1 MYDLC
6 CGKSYLTFA
15 VWHYLTS
22 VKGREVEMHGV
33 DLKPDVIAFCS
44 GLAERLGCAGL
55 DFACQDVGKLKI
67 EGRPALVVSL
77 HACDTATD
85 LVLAAA
91 IRSQARVIL
100 STPCCHHEMMRQL
113 NAPSLAFI
121 RHSMLKQKLCDAAT
135 DSLRALRLEA
145 EGYET
150 EALELVDP
158 EETPKNIML
167 RAVYRRPDEEKR
179 RALLAEYD
187 RAAKL
192 LGCDPTLRRL
202 LDNPDSEPGS

>member
-1 MYDLC
+1 
-6 CGKSYLTFA
+6 
-15 VWHYLTS
+15 
-22 VKGREVEMHGV
+22 
-33 DLKPDVIAFCS
+33 
-44 GLAERLGCAGL
+44 
-55 DFACQDVGKLKI
+55 
-67 EGRPALVVSL
+67 
-77 HACDTATD
+77 
-85 LVLAAA
+85 
-91 IRSQARVIL
+91 
-100 STPCCHHEMMRQL
+100 
-113 NAPSLAFI
+113 
-121 RHSMLKQKLCDAAT
+121 MLKQKLCDAAT